1 MGKILGLDLGTNS
14 LGWAVVESTESS
26 YRLLD
31 KGVDIFQEGVAR
43 DQGREV
49 ATCSDRTKARAAR
62 RHYYRRRLRKIEL
75 LKVLIANDFCPALTP
90 GQLDAWRYQKKYPMD
105 EAFLLWQRTD
115 DKTERNPYRDRFEAL
130 TEQFDLSNRAERHQ
144 LGRAFYHLAQ
154 RRGFLSN
161 RKDPGSDSES
171 GKVKSAIHSLSEEMS
186 RAGCS
191 YLGEYYYKLH
201 QDGQK
206 VREHHAARKEHYEKE
221 FTAIC
226 DKQQLPEELVKALH
240 RAIFFQRP
248 LKSQKGTVGTCTFE
262 KGKPRCPISHPR
274 YEEYRMLQ
282 MLNNIKIRTSTA
294 EGFRPLTPEEREIL
308 KPLFVR
314 KSKPHFDFEEIAKK
328 LCGKGSP
335 AEFNYKMS
343 MTVSGSPVTAAL
355 ISIFGPDWLQMLCS
369 VYVKGAG
376 KSEDQILND
385 VWHALFTFDD
395 DEKLQE
401 WAQSSLQL
409 DIDQARQFADIRI
422 PQGYASLSLNVINKV
437 LPYLRYGYRLDEAV
451 FLANLKSVLPAE
463 MWDDERKRSEVE
475 QSIVCAL
482 NDYAADP
489 TNRGWSKEQRIAEM
503 LSERFGIPMAR
514 VQRLYHPSKVEVYTD
529 AKPGADG
536 RLRLGSPRTSALR
549 NPMAMRALTRL
560 RALVNYLLRE
570 GLIDK
575 YTKINIEMAR
585 ELNDANRRAA
595 IERAN
600 REKEKLS
607 RQYASAIQEAY
618 KAETG
623 QEIIPAERDILKY
636 QIWEEQNH
644 ICLYTG
650 DRIGISQFIGADP
663 MYDIEHTVPRSRG
676 GDNSQMNKTLC
687 RAEYNRTVKREYL
700 PSELV
705 GHADVLARIEMLG
718 WAKKVEQLERQ
729 IQAKIRA
736 GKAATTKESKD
747 KAIQDRHYL
756 KMQRDYWTG
765 KLMRFTIAEVPSGFS
780 NRQGVDVGI
789 IGRYARM
796 YLETVFER
804 VYPVKG
810 ATTAEFRKMWGLQDV
825 NEAKSRT
832 NHAHHCI
839 DAITIA
845 CIDKA
850 AYERWARFQRETEY
864 YEWYHKEKPVV
875 EKPWPTFT
883 EDVKSITDDLL
894 VSHHTPDNMR
904 KHARKRL
911 RIRGKIQRNEQGQI
925 KYQQGDTARACLHRE
940 TFYGAIMRDDEVKYV
955 LRKRLDALKD
965 AAEAARIVDDA
976 VRRCVLDAIE
986 REGFKEAV
994 SKPICF
1000 NAEKGV
1006 YIKKV
1011 RVFTP
1016 TITQPIALKK
1026 HRDASRHTHKR
1037 DYYVANDGNYCM
1049 AVYESVDDAGRT
1061 KRSFSLKNNLAASQT
1076 FNGKDPAGGLF
1087 PKMSAEDYPLRYIL
1101 RTGSMVLFYEN
1112 SPEELRSCSRAE
1124 LSKRLYKVTGL
1135 SLQVIQRKYS
1145 YGMVTLKHHQEA
1157 RPAGELKAKMG
1168 KWQNGEDFRPVISV
1182 LHTQINAYVEGW
1194 DFDMTVSGEIKFRH

>member
-1 MGKILGLDLGTNS
+1 MGKTLGLDLGTNS
-14 LGWAVVESTESS
+14 LGWAIVESNESG
-26 YRLLD
+26 YQLLD

-43 DQGREV
+43 NQGREV
-49 ATCSDRTKARAAR
+49 ASCSDRTKARAAR

-75 LKVLIANDFCPALTP
+75 LKVLIANDFCPALTAE
-90 GQLDAWRYQKKYPMD
+90 QLDAWRYQKKYPMD
-105 EAFLLWQRTD
+105 DAFLLWQRTD
-115 DKTERNPYRDRFEAL
+115 DKTDRNPYRDRYAVL
-130 TEQFDLSNRAERHQ
+130 TEKFDLSNRAARHQ
-144 LGRAFYHLAQ
+144 LGRALYHLSQ

-161 RKDPGSDSES
+161 RKDQGQDSES

-201 QDGQK
+201 QEGQK
-206 VREHHAARKEHYEKE
+206 IREHHAARKEHYEKE

-226 DKQQLPEELVKALH
+226 DKQQLPDELVKALH

-282 MLNNIKIRTSTA
+282 MLNNIKIRTS
-294 EGFRPLTPEEREIL
+294 EEEEFRSLTPEEREIL
-308 KPLFVR
+308 KPLFAR
-314 KSKPHFDFEEIAKK
+314 KSKSHFEFAEIAKK
-328 LCGKGSP
+328 LCGKGCS
-335 AEFNYKMS
+335 ADFNYKLTT
-343 MTVSGSPVTAAL
+343 TVSGSPVTAAL
-355 ISIFGPDWLQMLCS
+355 ISLFGTDWIPTLCS

-376 KSEDQILND
+376 KNEDQILND

-395 DEKLQE
+395 DEKLQA
-401 WAQSSLQL
+401 WAQTNLQL
-409 DIDQARQFADIRI
+409 NNEQAKQFSNI
-422 PQGYASLSLNVINKV
+422 PVSQGYAALSLNAINKI
-437 LPYLRYGYRLDEAV
+437 LPYLRQGYRLDESI
-451 FLANLKSVLPAE
+451 FLANLKSAMPAE
-463 MWDDERKRSEVE
+463 MWDDEGKRIEVE

-489 TNRGWSKEQRIAEM
+489 TNRGWSKEQRIAEV

-514 VQRLYHPSKVEVYTD
+514 VQRLYHPSKVEVYCD
-529 AKPGADG
+529 ARPDAEGI
-536 RLRLGSPRTSALR
+536 LQLGSPRIAALR

-570 GLIDK
+570 GRIDR

-595 IERAN
+595 LERDNRN
-600 REKEKLS
+600 RENQS
-607 RQYASAIQEAY
+607 SQYAKAIQEAY
-618 KAETG
+618 MSETG
-623 QEIIPAERDILKY
+623 QTITPTDEDILKY
-636 QIWEEQNH
+636 RLWEEQKH

-650 DRIGISQFIGADP
+650 ERIGISQFIGPNP

-676 GDNSQMNKTLC
+676 GDNAQMNKTLC
-687 RAEYNRTVKREYL
+687 QAHYNRSVKREYL

-705 GHADVLARIEMLG
+705 THADILARIETLG
-718 WAKKVEQLERQ
+718 WAKEIERLERQ

-736 GKAATTKESKD
+736 SRSATTKESKD
-747 KAIQDRHYL
+747 AAIQDRHYL
-756 KMQRDYWTG
+756 KMQRDYWAG
-765 KLMRFTIAEVPSGFS
+765 KLMRFTMTEVPSGFS
-780 NRQGVDVGI
+780 NRQGVDIGI

-810 ATTAEFRKMWGLQDV
+810 ATTAEFRKMWGLQDA
-825 NEAKSRT
+825 NEAKSRN

-850 AYERWARFQRETEY
+850 AYEQWARFKRDTEN
-864 YEWYHKEKPVV
+864 YEWYQKKRPET

-883 EDVKSITDDLL
+883 EDIKSIVDELL
-894 VSHHTPDNMR
+894 IAHHTPDNMR
-904 KHARKRL
+904 KRARKCL
-911 RIRGKIQRNEQGQI
+911 RIRGKIQRDEQGRI
-925 KYQQGDTARACLHRE
+925 KYQQGDVARACLHQD
-940 TFYGAIMRDDEVKYV
+940 TFYGAILRDDGIKYV
-955 LRKRLDALKD
+955 LRKKLDSLKD
-965 AAEAARIVDDA
+965 RAEAERIVDDA
-976 VRRCVLDAIE
+976 IRRCVLDAIE

-1011 RVFTP
+1011 RVFTLP
-1016 TITQPIALKK
+1016 NTRPIALKK
-1026 HRDASRHTHKR
+1026 HRDISRHEHKR
-1037 DYYVANDGNYCM
+1037 DYYVTITGCNYSM
-1049 AVYESVDDAGRT
+1049 ALYEAVGVAGEI
-1061 KRSFSLKNNLAASQT
+1061 KRSVSIKSNLMAAQAFNMKTGLVSQISEE
-1076 FNGKDPAGGLF
+1076 G
-1087 PKMSAEDYPLRYIL
+1087 YPLRYIL
-1101 RTGSMVLFYEN
+1101 RKGSMVLLYEK
-1112 SPEELRSCSRAE
+1112 SPEELRTCSKVE
-1124 LSKRLYKVTGL
+1124 LAKRLYKVTGL
-1135 SLQVIQRKYS
+1135 SLKVDKKRYL

-1157 RPAGELKAKMG
+1157 SRELKTK
-1168 KWQNGEDFRPVISV
+1168 NGQWKVGEAYRPVIEMS
-1182 LHTQINAYVEGW
+1182 HNQINAYVEGW
-1194 DFDMTVSGEIKFRH
+1194 DFDMTVTGEIKFRH